1 MYSKE
6 DLRKLAGI
14 KTPASPFGA
23 ITESV
28 KPVQKPAEKI
38 AERYETSASFDAD
51 MDKVFD
57 HLLAAMKIYRS
68 SDFHSH
74 MKDTDAN
81 FDTDARAMSVKAES
95 KLADALSAAKALY
108 SHMDKAA

>member
-1 MYSKE
+1 MYSKD

-14 KTPASPFGA
+14 KTLASPFGA
-23 ITESV
+23 VTESV
-28 KPVQKPAEKI
+28 KPVKKPAPVT
-38 AERYETSASFDAD
+38 ERYETSASFDAD

-95 KLADALSAAKALY
+95 KLAEALSAAKALY